1 MAGRALAADEL
12 LTIVVMSHSQVLF
25 ILGTLLIAMS
35 LQLDR
40 RGVWNM
46 MGPCLFA
53 LVIMIAAWVSKGSQ
67 AGPAA
72 LSSPLENDGG
82 RADTRL
88 QPIHQAWLDLL
99 ETPRGRGSRARD
111 SPSTSPVAEKSVG
124 HRSQHS
130 AAAAAPVERTPMAA
144 VLSQNGQLLPVPWA
158 EAIASVLGFGASAG

>member
-1 MAGRALAADEL
+1 MAGCALAVDEL
-12 LTIVVMSHSQVLF
+12 LTVAVVSHSQVLF

-72 LSSPLENDGG
+72 LCSLLGNDGG
-82 RADTRL
+82 RADPRL
-88 QPIHQAWLDLL
+88 QPIH
-99 ETPRGRGSRARD
+99 
-111 SPSTSPVAEKSVG
+111 K
-124 HRSQHS
+124 
-130 AAAAAPVERTPMAA
+130 
-144 VLSQNGQLLPVPWA
+144 
-158 EAIASVLGFGASAG
+158 